1 MIVIPNNYSLCVW
14 LKRTVLVVIALWAL
28 VATVLLLKNQPK
40 TLLVGIDQYGA
51 RLITDQSDRLL
62 KAEAEN
68 IAKRFVATLLNYTA
82 QTFES
87 QVSQAGDLISQK
99 AWELRREEFRKLSEK
114 LRGQEFSQE
123 AKIQEVRQVSDLEF
137 EIDVKVESKS
147 KLQVATS
154 TLRYQLK
161 LQPKKRTSENPS
173 AFEVADYV
181 EHVL

>member
-1 MIVIPNNYSLCVW
+1 MISIPSSYTAIVW
-14 LKRTVLVVIALWAL
+14 YRRTLFIALTLWAS
-28 VATVLLLKNQPK
+28 VATVLLVRAKPT

-68 IAKRFVATLLNYTA
+68 IAKRFVVTLLNYSA
-82 QTFES
+82 ETFES

-99 AWELRREEFRKLSEK
+99 AWELRRDEFRKLSERLK
-114 LRGQEFSQE
+114 GQEFSQS

-137 EIDVKVESKS
+137 EIDVKVDSKS
-147 KLQVATS
+147 RLQTATTS
-154 TLRYQLK
+154 LRYQLK
-161 LQPKKRTSENPS
+161 LQPKKRTVENPS
-173 AFEVADYV
+173 AFEVADYA

>member
-1 MIVIPNNYSLCVW
+1 MISVPNSFSLTVW
-14 LKRTVLVVIALWAL
+14 LRRLLFLGVVVWAL

-68 IAKRFVATLLNYTA
+68 IAKRFVVTLLNYSA
-82 QTFES
+82 ETFES
-87 QVSQAGDLISQK
+87 QVSQAGDLISEK
-99 AWELRREEFRKLSEK
+99 AWELRRDEFRKLSERLK
-114 LRGQEFSQE
+114 GQEFSQV

-147 KLQVATS
+147 RLQAAT
-154 TLRYQLK
+154 TALRYQLK
-161 LQPKKRTSENPS
+161 LQPKKRTALNPS
-173 AFEVADYV
+173 AFEVADYA